1 MARPGDFPA
10 GVKTALGASGFLTPS
25 GEIDDRHSRP
35 AGGKPS
41 RFPIFQGDTVKHL
54 HDDLA
59 TALVSATLCLAAA
72 SLFVVVFAG
81 VA

>member
-1 MARPGDFPA
+1 
-10 GVKTALGASGFLTPS
+10 
-25 GEIDDRHSRP
+25 
-35 AGGKPS
+35 
-41 RFPIFQGDTVKHL
+41 VKHL

-59 TALVSATLCLAAA
+59 TALVSATLCVAAA